1 MGLLTGQTA
10 CFSAPPY
17 KPDTE
22 TAVTPE
28 DPNTV
33 SNGMTASNTNDI
45 EQAAAVASTTLHAAP
60 GAQPPDDTASL
71 IANANAMT
79 TVDSN
84 DFVPL
89 TQAFIILYN
98 DNPAAYYVTLQQ
110 VVDSGLRGAIQY
122 ALNDTLNYHSVALR
136 DNGGTAAAE
145 AAQFASYWTAIS
157 TAANPRLYSAWAVPP
172 LLTQTPPLTEE
183 APGTLPGIA
192 SLIPQVSDHDAIVTA
207 LLASAPAN
215 MHGVNGN
222 AFAQICIA
230 MAPMYQTALVKY
242 YQVLTQIPDT
252 HLRDV
257 INFAITDAVAN
268 HPTILTASDG
278 GASVFAT
285 QSWPYYNQVGFV
297 GSAQLAAFTAIA
309 LESSRSLAGQA
320 LSCDAVSLS
329 SAI

>member
-1 MGLLTGQTA
+1 MIACAIVGFLAGQMA

-28 DPNTV
+28 DANTI
-33 SNGMTASNTNDI
+33 SNGMTASTTSDTA
-45 EQAAAVASTTLHAAP
+45 QAAAVASTTLHTAP
-60 GAQPPDDTASL
+60 GAQPPDDTATL
-71 IANANAMT
+71 IADPNAMAT
-79 TVDSN
+79 IDSN
-84 DFVPL
+84 DFAPL
-89 TQAFIILYN
+89 AQAFGILYN

-136 DNGGTAAAE
+136 DNGGTAATE
-145 AAQFASYWTAIS
+145 SAQFATYS
-157 TAANPRLYSAWAVPP
+157 TAATTAADPHIYSAWAVPSMV
-172 LLTQTPPLTEE
+172 TQTPALTME

-192 SLIPQVSDHDAIVTA
+192 SLIPQVGNHDAIVAA
-207 LLASAPAN
+207 LLAAEPAN
-215 MHGVNGN
+215 MHGVDGN

-230 MAPMYQTALVKY
+230 MAPMYQTSLVQY

-257 INFAITDAVAN
+257 VNFAITDAIAN

-285 QSWPYYNQVGFV
+285 QTWPYYNQVGFV
-297 GSAQLAAFTAIA
+297 GSGQLAPFTAIA
-309 LESSRSLAGQA
+309 LNPAGPLQGKPYP
-320 LSCDAVSLS
+320 SMQ
-329 SAI
+329 